1 MTDNA
6 PPPEPSE
13 DELLAMAYADG
24 ELNEEARRETA
35 HRVASDPAFA
45 LRVAH
50 YQRLD
55 VTARTAAS
63 PEPQDIVHAKLAASP
78 TQQAT
83 LGLGWFALVTGTL
96 GFYVWLIFEMTQDP
110 ELDILPKVFILGGIG
125 GFLLLFLSILR
136 NRLRELPYDPY
147 TKIKR

>member
-1 MTDNA
+1 
-6 PPPEPSE
+6 
-13 DELLAMAYADG
+13 MAYADG

-55 VTARTAAS
+55 VTARTATS
-63 PEPQDIVHAKLAASP
+63 PEPQDIVNAKLAASS

-83 LGLGWFALVTGTL
+83 LGLGWFALVTGTF
-96 GFYVWLIFEMTQDP
+96 GFYAWLIFEISQDP